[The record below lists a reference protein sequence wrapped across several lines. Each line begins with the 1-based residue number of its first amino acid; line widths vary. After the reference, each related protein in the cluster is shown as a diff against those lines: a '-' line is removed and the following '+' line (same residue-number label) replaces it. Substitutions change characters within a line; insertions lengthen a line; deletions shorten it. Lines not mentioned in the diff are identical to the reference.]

1 VAAQERLTPTAGSGL
16 QATRSTPRLRLA
28 SSNAL
33 SGPRTPAPNRRLL
46 LVISHGLPPD
56 ALDRERE
63 VVVEKY
69 PHFRHSVVQ
78 LKHAIRERRI
88 WPQDRSV
95 E

>member
-1 VAAQERLTPTAGSGL
+1 MDP
-16 QATRSTPRLRLA
+16 PRLRLA

-33 SGPRTPAPNRRLL
+33 NAPRTPAPNRRLL
-46 LVISHGLPPD
+46 LVISHGVPPD
-56 ALDRERE
+56 ALDREWA

-78 LKHAIRERRI
+78 LKRAIRERGI
-88 WPQDRSV
+88 WSQGRSA